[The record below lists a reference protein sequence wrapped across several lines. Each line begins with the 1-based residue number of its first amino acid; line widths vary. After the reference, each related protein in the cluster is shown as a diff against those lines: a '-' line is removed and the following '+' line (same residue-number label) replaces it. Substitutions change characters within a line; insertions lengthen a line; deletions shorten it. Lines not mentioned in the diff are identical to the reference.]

1 MSQRNP
7 SLPVPSPVP
16 FEDAPLESS
25 RSPPHRLDSTENSTR
40 PPLGATEADAKP
52 PRPTVPSGTAT
63 AHPSAATSSRKVCA
77 YVTRNDEELLVFE
90 GPGHDGAQIP
100 KGTVE
105 GDEPLERA
113 LRREVREESGLRP
126 RGPLTPLAS
135 DVWMRRHHP
144 PRYYVRHFYHVAVDE
159 PRDGWTHTVTG
170 SGEEAGAEFTYSWVP
185 IDVATDFALD
195 LDDYVPLLRERL

>member
-7 SLPVPSPVP
+7 SLPAPSPVP
-16 FEDAPLESS
+16 FDDEPLEPNH
-25 RSPPHRLDSTENSTR
+25 PPAHQFGSTESS
-40 PPLGATEADAKP
+40 PVPALGTTAVDAKP

-90 GPGHDGAQIP
+90 GPGHDGPQIP

-113 LRREVREESGLRP
+113 LRREVREESGLCP

-144 PRYYVRHFYHVAVDE
+144 PRYYMRHFYHVSVDE
-159 PRDGWTHTVTG
+159 PRDAWTHTVTG
-170 SGEEAGAEFTYSWVP
+170 TGEEAGAEFTYSWVP
-185 IDVATDFALD
+185 IDAATGFALD

>member
-1 MSQRNP
+1 MSRRNP

-16 FEDAPLESS
+16 VDDATLESTH
-25 RSPPHRLDSTENSTR
+25 SPARRAGSNEGSTV

-52 PRPTVPSGTAT
+52 PRPTVPAATAT
-63 AHPSAATSSRKVCA
+63 AHPDAATSSRKVCA
-77 YVTRNDEELLVFE
+77 YVTRNDSELLVFE
-90 GPGHDGAQIP
+90 GPGHDGPQVP

-126 RGPLTPLAS
+126 RAPLTPLAS

-159 PRDGWTHTVTG
+159 PRDAWTHTVTG
-170 SGEEAGAEFTYSWVP
+170 TGEEAGCEFAYSWVP
-185 IDVATDFALD
+185 IDAATDFALD